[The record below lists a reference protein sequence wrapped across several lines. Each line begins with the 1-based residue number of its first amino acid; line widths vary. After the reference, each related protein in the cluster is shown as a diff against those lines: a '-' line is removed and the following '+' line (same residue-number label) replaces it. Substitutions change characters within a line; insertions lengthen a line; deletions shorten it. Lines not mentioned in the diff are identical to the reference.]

1 MKTQTAIPFWLC
13 AFMPKTVEAG
23 VTVQVHPRD
32 DVSKR
37 AYILRTIA
45 LYGIIKYN
53 IVIFGEVYYV
63 RNSYLP
69 DRADQKD
76 TKNGGLVK

>member
-1 MKTQTAIPFWLC
+1 MY
-13 AFMPKTVEAG
+13 
-23 VTVQVHPRD
+23 PRD
-32 DVSKR
+32 DVSKQ

-76 TKNGGLVK
+76 TKNGG